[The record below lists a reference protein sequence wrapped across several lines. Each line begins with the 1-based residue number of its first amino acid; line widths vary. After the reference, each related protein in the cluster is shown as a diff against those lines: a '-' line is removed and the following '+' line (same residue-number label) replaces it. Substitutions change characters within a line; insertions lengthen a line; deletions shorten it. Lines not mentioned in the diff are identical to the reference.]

1 MPIGVTFRGMMAAS
15 GVASA
20 ASYSYALFTWG
31 FGTNGAL
38 GQGDTTH
45 RSVPIQVGVQ
55 VDWASISNDGGGAT
69 FAIKKNGTL

>member
-1 MPIGVTFRGMMAAS
+1 MFSALRVLLGDAGTS
-15 GVASA
+15 GVA